1 MKWFVAIESGE
12 IAAEVKGEIEMQ
24 KELIKRK
31 EH

>member
-1 MKWFVAIESGE
+1 MKWFVAIERGK
-12 IAAEVKGEIEMQ
+12 AEVKGEIEMQ